1 MAMKKQVLVAAL
13 IGIFWAAGLSLAE
26 PTRDESSQDIRNFAH
41 HILIHSLPFE
51 KIRQF
56 SSDDK
61 AVETLSRMLEEDCG
75 IQERLD
81 GKDRRSPFC
90 STIVV
95 MLGILGGGKSEARV
109 DITNFIK
116 EQDRSLKFKAT
127 KDALMALGY
136 WISITEKKNPED
148 QSVNPAIDDLVS
160 CITAAGNGTSGH
172 NSSGKSSSDTPQH
185 RTGNPD
191 GTRKL
196 CALQDNVERKHVR
209 RSAIL
214 GLALS
219 GSKQP
224 KVNTTLIALLAEAE
238 AGTSFRGLIVEAL
251 DAHNRIASRGGLAC
265 YYEKESEECQ
275 DNLKNQDG
283 QNSGTSSSY
292 KCQEGCE
299 KESPQGEVKTR
310 GRGGSGSGRR

>member
-1 MAMKKQVLVAAL
+1 MKKQVLVAAL
-13 IGIFWAAGLSLAE
+13 IGVFWAAGLSLAE

-41 HILIHSLPFE
+41 HIFIHSLPFE

-61 AVETLSRMLEEDCG
+61 AVETLSRMLVEDCG

-95 MLGILGGGKSEARV
+95 MLGILGGGKSEARA

-116 EQDRSLKFKAT
+116 NQDPLLKFKAT

-136 WISITEKKNPED
+136 WISITEKKNPDD
-148 QSVNPAIDDLVS
+148 QSVTQAINDLVS
-160 CITAAGNGTSGH
+160 CITTAGNGTRRH
-172 NSSGKSSSDTPQH
+172 NSGGKSSSDTPQH
-185 RTGNPD
+185 QTGNPD
-191 GTRKL
+191 GPTKL
-196 CALQDNVERKHVR
+196 QCALQDNVERKHVR

-224 KVNTTLIALLAEAE
+224 KVKTTLMALLDEAE
-238 AGTSFRGLIVEAL
+238 VGTSFRALIAEAL
-251 DAHNRIASRGGLAC
+251 DAHNRIASSGLAC
-265 YYEKESEECQ
+265 YYEKESKECQ
-275 DNLKNQDG
+275 EISKNQDG
-283 QNSGTSSSY
+283 QNSENPSSDKY
-292 KCQEGCE
+292 QEGSQQ
-299 KESPQGEVKTR
+299 ESSPDGIRKR
-310 GRGGSGSGRR
+310 GRGGPGSGRR

>member
-1 MAMKKQVLVAAL
+1 MKKQVLVAAL
-13 IGIFWAAGLSLAE
+13 IGVFWAAGLSIAE

-41 HILIHSLPFE
+41 HIFIHSLPFE

-56 SSDDK
+56 ADNDK
-61 AVETLSRMLEEDCG
+61 AVETLSRMLVEDCG
-75 IQERLD
+75 IQARLD

-95 MLGILGGGKSEARV
+95 MLGILGGGKSEARA

-116 EQDRSLKFKAT
+116 KQDPLLKFKAT

-136 WISITEKKNPED
+136 WISITEKKNPDD
-148 QSVNPAIDDLVS
+148 QSVTPAINDLVS
-160 CITAAGNGTSGH
+160 CITAAGNSTSGH
-172 NSSGKSSSDTPQH
+172 NYSGKSSLDTPQ
-185 RTGNPD
+185 RQTGNPD
-191 GTRKL
+191 GPTKL
-196 CALQDNVERKHVR
+196 CALKDNVERKHVR

-224 KVNTTLIALLAEAE
+224 KVKTTLMALLDEAE
-238 AGTSFRGLIVEAL
+238 VGTSFRALIVEAL
-251 DAHNRIASRGGLAC
+251 DAHNRIASLGLAC
-265 YYEKESEECQ
+265 YYEKESKECQ
-275 DNLKNQDG
+275 DNSKNQDG
-283 QNSGTSSSY
+283 QNSGNPFSF
-292 KCQEGCE
+292 KCQEGCQ